1 MHQWL
6 AIISSLNTAR
16 KPKRGNACPVIARVA
31 TCNLMRQAKQTKGK
45 IMNRTQEIDVD
56 DGTVLVVI
64 DDAVEFKV
72 CKTET
77 GYKFLFLES
86 KTDTIDI
93 AFSDNVEEFE
103 N

>member
-1 MHQWL
+1 M
-6 AIISSLNTAR
+6 
-16 KPKRGNACPVIARVA
+16 
-31 TCNLMRQAKQTKGK
+31 AKYYTNPALPAPLSQTKGK
-45 IMNRTQEIDVD
+45 IMNKYDRTQEIDVD
-56 DGTVLVVI
+56 DDTVLVVF

-93 AFSDNVEEFE
+93 AFSDNLEEFE

>member
-1 MHQWL
+1 
-6 AIISSLNTAR
+6 
-16 KPKRGNACPVIARVA
+16 
-31 TCNLMRQAKQTKGK
+31 
-45 IMNRTQEIDVD
+45 MNKYDKAVDIDVD
-56 DGTVLVVI
+56 DGTILVVI

-86 KTDTIDI
+86 KTDTIDVS
-93 AFSDNVEEFE
+93 FSDNLEEFE